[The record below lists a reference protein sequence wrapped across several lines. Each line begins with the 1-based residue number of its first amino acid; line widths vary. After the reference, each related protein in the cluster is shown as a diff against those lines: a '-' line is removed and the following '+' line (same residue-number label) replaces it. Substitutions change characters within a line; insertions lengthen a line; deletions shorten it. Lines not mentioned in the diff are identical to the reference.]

1 MKKNFKLFYFFIMC
15 VFISI
20 VCSKL
25 NFGYTSILKVYHH
38 YEDSNYVDNL
48 KLQSDKNINN
58 YFRNNFIGMINIDD
72 NDKLSWI
79 NNCIKKDSSVLCN
92 GNITFKFD
100 LWSISQIKSRIAK
113 YTIME
118 KENENYEKF
127 NFDIDK
133 MIDHSFNN
141 LGNFQNLY
149 LNKEDY
155 LSQIKE
161 KIILNGTDFLI
172 LNKKSFITNDLE
184 KNFVKRHISVESN
197 FRMPLNKIQILLY
210 LKILLVITFAN
221 ILIYFLFYKF
231 KR

>member
-1 MKKNFKLFYFFIMC
+1 MKKNLKLFYFFIVC
-15 VFISI
+15 IFISI

-25 NFGYTSILKVYHH
+25 NFGYTSIIKVYHH
-38 YEDSNYVDNL
+38 YEDLNYVDNL
-48 KLQSDKNINN
+48 KLQSVNIDN
-58 YFRNNFIGMINIDD
+58 YFKNNFIEMINIDE

-92 GNITFKFD
+92 GTMNFKFD
-100 LWSISQIKSRIAK
+100 LWSISKIKSRIAK

-127 NFDIDK
+127 NFDFDK
-133 MIDHSFNN
+133 MIEHSFNN

-149 LNKEDY
+149 LIKEDY
-155 LSQIKE
+155 LSRIRE

-172 LNKKSFITNDLE
+172 PHIKNFITNDLK
-184 KNFVKRHISVESN
+184 KNFVKRYISIESN

-221 ILIYFLFYKF
+221 ILVYFLFYKF